1 MADRRKRILLYAP
14 VLWPDD
20 SARKIVALAKE
31 LATVAAEH
39 GNELTILATPFDL
52 MGGPIV
58 WPHALTR
65 MARVLPPAKLEPHG
79 LPEGARD
86 AFQQFSDLADRHDVA
101 YIPQAFGAVP
111 SDCRLKLSIPVV
123 VGIPHTEFD
132 AIDAGA
138 RTDRFRREMDRLVRF
153 AQHFVF
159 PTQSLREHASE
170 RYAIQLSRSS
180 VVRECGSTVFPS
192 AETVRSLGLPE
203 RYLLSAGW
211 NRPRQENGYTVEAIA
226 ELFRRGALPCPFVGL
241 SEGIDH
247 RPLASL
253 KQLQYAKRCRAILS
267 GAGMQLGRDWFEFD
281 QPEPQELL
289 ALLAGATAV
298 IGNGALGA
306 GPNWHTLSALKSG
319 LRAINPMAEGYVS
332 DSERAHAFDAGSVH
346 SLVAAIVACCA
357 DETESRSRS
366 KRDTSDASARALHT
380 LFAELAV
387 DRCPISFPAVRA
399 PKPRDQRVA
408 WLISHTT
415 LRDAEVPILRRL
427 GYEVYTNKVL
437 PTGEDYRSGSTD
449 FSWDDDSTLP
459 SDVLNAVNTH
469 NFYQSEL
476 NDEMSDTLNAYFG
489 TIICAAYPLLL
500 RQLAKWYRGRILVR
514 IFGREHPLTYG
525 DYITQFAQGWL
536 WRQLWCIQHRFW
548 VAACY
553 GQIPPHEESFLR
565 ERSVIL
571 PLALPDRNLRHRD
584 LWIGGDP
591 RVFFVCPSIYTAPN
605 YYGKIY
611 SRFVEHFGD
620 LPYVVGGAQPIP
632 VADPN
637 VTGFLTEEQFTSY
650 LVNLR
655 VMYYHSREPR
665 HLHYHPLEA
674 IAIGM
679 PVVYLRG
686 GLMECYD
693 TGDRAGACETEAEA
707 HAKLTRILNGDP
719 ELVAAIQTSQRAIL
733 NEFLPE
739 HNLEAW
745 ARLFSDGVM
754 DESCILELKSLKPFS
769 IVDAPRPTIDVEI
782 PGVSIR
788 EVKRRELRNLV
799 RDSGA
804 IVPVAP
810 IPLTR
815 KQRMRALIPKPIE
828 TPARAVYRSLRYMK
842 RSILRPE
849 IAVQT
854 PTDISVA
861 APLTG
866 EELDG
871 RYLSD
876 PPPRPY
882 LGHLPPF
889 SDHSFS
895 ASEFERSLPE
905 DGYGFILDPIGILD
919 PNQSTAGSRRAKL
932 IVGFTHLAWETE
944 DGYGGFMETAC
955 REALHWFRIAE
966 HAVFA
971 SECDRALA
979 LRRYGLDPI
988 RTSVLPAL
996 TLTGGIGSDPLP
1008 PTNRI
1013 DAKFKIPATYL
1024 MGYYSKKTNPNSWL
1038 LLDSLRILLRRG
1050 VKLPTL
1056 VLTESIVEHDAG
1068 RSSIR
1073 VEADTAKALHAL
1085 GLVVGKNLVLLPVLK
1100 EARRHS
1106 LEARAS
1112 LSVVVPRWG
1121 GQSVRDVTRAALARV
1136 PVIASSIIPIVG
1148 AYGDSGDNLLLVDP
1162 DDPVG
1167 LANAIQRCLD
1177 FPEETRERVG
1187 RAYTTAMRLNSPE
1200 ALAERERLFAA
1211 IAAVN

>member
-1 MADRRKRILLYAP
+1 MAERRKRILLYAP

-20 SARKIVALAKE
+20 SARKIAALAKE
-31 LATVAAEH
+31 LAMIAAER
-39 GNELTILATPFDL
+39 GDELTILATPMDL
-52 MGGPIV
+52 MGGPVV

-79 LPEGARD
+79 MPEGARE

-123 VGIPHTEFD
+123 VGIPHAEFD
-132 AIDAGA
+132 SIDAGA

-159 PTQSLREHASE
+159 PTQSLREHAAE
-170 RYAIQLSRSS
+170 RYAISLARSS

-192 AETVRSLGLPE
+192 AQTVRSLGLPA

-211 NRPRQENGYTVEAIA
+211 NRPRQENGCTVEAIA
-226 ELFRRGALPCPFVGL
+226 DLFRRGELPCPFVGL
-241 SEGIDH
+241 SEGIDR

-253 KQLQYAKRCRAILS
+253 EQLQYAKHCRAILND
-267 GAGMQLGRDWFEFD
+267 AGMKLGHDWFEFD
-281 QPEPQELL
+281 QPEPQELH

-298 IGNGALGA
+298 IGNGPRGA

-319 LRAINPMAEGYVS
+319 VPAINPSVEGYETHT
-332 DSERAHAFDAGSVH
+332 ERAHAFDPH
-346 SLVAAIVACCA
+346 SMDSLAAAIAACSA
-357 DETESRSRS
+357 
-366 KRDTSDASARALHT
+366 DASESQSRAKPDSSDDGARVLNA
-380 LFAELAV
+380 LFAELTV
-387 DRCPISFPAVRA
+387 DRRPISFPAVRA
-399 PKPRDQRVA
+399 PKPRDQRIA

-415 LRDAEVPILRRL
+415 LRDAEVPILRQL

-476 NDEMSDTLNAYFG
+476 NDEISDTLNTYFG

-514 IFGREHPLTYG
+514 VFGREHPLTYG

-536 WRQLWCIQHRFW
+536 WRQLWSIQHRFW
-548 VAACY
+548 VASCY
-553 GQIPPHEESFLR
+553 EQIPPYEESFLR
-565 ERSVIL
+565 QRSVIL
-571 PLALPDRNLRHRD
+571 PLALPNRNLRQRD
-584 LWIGGDP
+584 LWVGGDR
-591 RVFFVCPSIYTAPN
+591 RVFFVCPSIHTAPN

-632 VADPN
+632 VANPN
-637 VTGFLTEEQFTSY
+637 VTGFLTEEQFTNY
-650 LVNLR
+650 LVELR

-686 GLMECYD
+686 GLMEYYD
-693 TGDRAGACETEAEA
+693 TGDRAGACETEADA
-707 HAKLTRILNGDP
+707 HEKLTRILNGDP
-719 ELVAAIQTSQRAIL
+719 ELVAAIQTSQRTIL
-733 NEFLPE
+733 KEFLPE
-739 HNLEAW
+739 YNLDAW
-745 ARLFSDGVM
+745 TELFSGGVM
-754 DESCILELKSLKPFS
+754 DESCIPELKSLKPFN
-769 IVDAPRPTIDVEI
+769 IVDAPHSAIAVESS
-782 PGVSIR
+782 VVTVH

-799 RDSGA
+799 RDPGA
-804 IVPVAP
+804 IIPVAP
-810 IPLTR
+810 IVLSR
-815 KQRMRALIPKPIE
+815 KQRMRDLIPRPMQP
-828 TPARAVYRSLRYMK
+828 PARAVYRSLKYVK

-849 IAVQT
+849 IALPI
-854 PTDISVA
+854 PTDDPPPVS
-861 APLTG
+861 LTQ
-866 EELDG
+866 EELD
-871 RYLSD
+871 RRHLSD
-876 PPPRPY
+876 PPPRPEW
-882 LGHLPPF
+882 GHLPNFPGYGF
-889 SDHSFS
+889 T
-895 ASEFERSLPE
+895 ASEFKRSLPG
-905 DGYGFILDPIGILD
+905 DRFGFILDPIGILD
-919 PNQSTAGSRRAKL
+919 PNQSTAEVRRAKL

-944 DGYGGFMETAC
+944 DGYGGLMESAC
-955 REALHWFRIAE
+955 REALHWCRLAE
-966 HAVFA
+966 HVVFA
-971 SECDRALA
+971 TECDRALA
-979 LRRYGLDPI
+979 SRRYGLDPV

-996 TLTGGIGSDPLP
+996 TLTRGIGSDPLP
-1008 PTNRI
+1008 PTDRI

-1024 MGYYSKKTNPNSWL
+1024 MGYYSKKTNPNTWL
-1038 LLDSLRILLRRG
+1038 LLDALRILLRRG

-1106 LEARAS
+1106 LEARAC

-1136 PVIASSIIPIVG
+1136 PVIASSIVPIVG
-1148 AYGDSGDNLLLVDP
+1148 AYGDSGENLLLVDP

-1167 LANAIQRCLD
+1167 LANAIQRTLE
-1177 FPEETRERVG
+1177 FPEETRQRAE
-1187 RAYTTAMRLNSPE
+1187 RAYSTATRLNSP
-1200 ALAERERLFAA
+1200 AVLGERERLFAA
-1211 IAAVN
+1211 IAAVY